1 MSGNLKKIFVPFIVL
16 LLNTLVC
23 NAQKLIITEVD
34 AAKNSYF
41 DKASMQTLGKVVN
54 LNMSG
59 NTLAVKIGSEPELV
73 LNKLSDKYFET
84 ESKTKDGIVKFS
96 IKLITSNSVI
106 TTAELTGTII
116 PADQSQK
123 KVWWT
128 VTARQ
133 SDIVSA
139 M

>member
-1 MSGNLKKIFVPFIVL
+1 MLKKVIIPFAVL
-16 LLNTLVC
+16 LLSAFVST
-23 NAQKLIITEVD
+23 AQKLIITEVD

-41 DKASMQTLGKVVN
+41 NEASVQTLGKKMD
-54 LNMSG
+54 LKISG
-59 NTLAVKIGSEPELV
+59 NTLAVKIESEPELI
-73 LNKLSDKYFET
+73 LTQLSDKYFET
-84 ESKTKDGIVKFS
+84 QKKTKDGIVKFS
-96 IKLITSNSVI
+96 VKLITNNSVI

-116 PADQSQK
+116 PNDEAQK

-139 M
+139 SSM